1 MSIFPPYPFP
11 FQETFNFEFALT
23 NYLHDF
29 PVAGFANP
37 TSLAEMDML
46 FNTLRLMAQDPDY
59 AYSAVIAERH
69 IIKHLKHGMRKAGG
83 YPLAKS
89 LALLQ
94 RYQPLDYPIAAIALP
109 LVKADYAQ
117 HLANRGSFEAWPGRV
132 NALRLFKEHA
142 QDTKPRFEERSG
154 LEFTHITP
162 VYELVKP
169 VALYLVSPSFLGKY
183 TTSLERALAINHY
196 RQSNVL
202 KNVKKEVP
210 PLIAELGVEAKD
222 LDQTITEIIAR
233 WDWMKHRDVHLSNA
247 LYGKGRRE
255 KVGLSMVNS
264 IQNKQ
269 AVLERLTQALL
280 SYKPNPE
287 LVENHAQMIFDLAS
301 HLPAQDTEEPLIT
314 LALLLISP
322 EMADKLD
329 LERVVEK
336 FGALNLTDKALKTVS
351 RILEINALK
360 VDEKAWCHA
369 LLDMGLKREV
379 MSYLEKTYP
388 IKKDLMLR
396 LDAYE
401 IGKDTAKMRTLTED
415 VFMEDLGM

>member
-1 MSIFPPYPFP
+1 MSNFPPYPFP
-11 FQETFNFEFALT
+11 FQETFNFEGALT
-23 NYLHDF
+23 SYLQDF
-29 PVAGFANP
+29 PLAGFSNP
-37 TSLAEMDML
+37 DSLAEMDML
-46 FNTLRLMAQDPDY
+46 FSTLRQMAHDPDY
-59 AYSAVIAERH
+59 AYSAVLSERH
-69 IIKHLKHGMRKAGG
+69 INKHLKMSMRRSSGN
-83 YPLAKS
+83 PLAKS

-94 RYQPLDYPIAAIALP
+94 RYKPLDYPITAIALP
-109 LVKADYAQ
+109 LAKADYAK
-117 HLANRGSFEAWPGRV
+117 HLDNRGTFEAWAGRV
-132 NALRLFKEHA
+132 NSLRLFKNDY
-142 QDTKPRFEERSG
+142 QDTKPRFDERSG
-154 LEFTHITP
+154 WEFTHISP

-169 VALYLVSPSFLGKY
+169 VALYLISPSFLGKY
-183 TTSLERALAINHY
+183 TTSLERTLAINHY

-210 PLIAELGVEAKD
+210 PLIAELGIEAKD
-222 LDQTITEIIAR
+222 LDRAITDIIGR

-255 KVGLSMVNS
+255 KSGLSIVNN
-264 IQNKQ
+264 IQNKGE
-269 AVLERLTQALL
+269 VLEKLTQALL
-280 SYKPNPE
+280 SYKPNPD
-287 LVENHAQMIFDLAS
+287 LVETHAQMIFDLAS
-301 HLPAQDTEEPLIT
+301 HLPAEATEKPLIT

-379 MSYLEKTYP
+379 MNYLEKTYP

-396 LDAYE
+396 LDDYE